1 MPEAIL
7 SRLTTNLSEILVYA
21 AIALVTLTGL
31 CKCIYPLLRNAALLN
46 RAVVKLEKSTAAGE
60 RPLWREARFLG
71 RALRNDWQ
79 QFLLNAGQLDLRGMP
94 CDTREYINEETVID
108 KPGHA
113 QLADLIPGLL
123 TSMGI
128 LGTFMGLMQG
138 LTSVDFSNAE
148 GTIQSIPQLLSGMR
162 FAFATSVAGI
172 ACSLLFNMFNRMA
185 AGRAN
190 RALDNFE
197 DAFYELAM
205 PRPLQPEVQLL
216 CQKQDEDARMARLA
230 ESVGNHVA
238 ASLEMALGRAMSP
251 LTQSLDTFIKGATQ
265 EQVEGVRRIVGQFVQ
280 QMNTSLNGQMTALG
294 ETMNIVNQ
302 GQLQTQQNLQ
312 STLSAARAMAEDARN
327 IQLASSEI
335 AKRMRELSEEM
346 QAMREERS
354 NALGVAESSGLN
366 LANQLEELTA
376 SLARMQQAVD
386 TLTGELDGQQAET
399 LARPVYTPDAGAEY

>member
-60 RPLWREARFLG
+60 WPLWREARFLG

-123 TSMGI
+123 TSLGI

-399 LARPVYTPDAGAEY
+399 LARTVYTPDAGAEY

>member
-1 MPEAIL
+1 MPTEIL
-7 SRLTTNLSEILVYA
+7 ARLTTSLSEVLVYA
-21 AIALVTLTGL
+21 AIALVTLIGL

-71 RALRNDWQ
+71 RSLRNEWQ

-94 CDTREYINEETVID
+94 CDIREYVNEDTVVD

-113 QLADLIPGLL
+113 QLAELIPGLL
-123 TSMGI
+123 TSLGI

-172 ACSLLFNMFNRMA
+172 ACSLMFNMFYRMA

-190 RALDNFE
+190 RALDGFE

-216 CQKQDEDARMARLA
+216 CQKQDEEARVARLA

-238 ASLEMALGRAMSP
+238 ASLEMALGRAMAP

-280 QMNTSLNGQMTALG
+280 QMNTSLNGQITALG
-294 ETMNIVNQ
+294 ETMSIVSK

-312 STLSAARAMAEDARN
+312 STLNAARALSDDARVIRQASGEIAEQMRLFSQEIRLEREKRAQSAGTAEDADAA
-327 IQLASSEI
+327 LA
-335 AKRMRELSEEM
+335 RR
-346 QAMREERS
+346 
-354 NALGVAESSGLN
+354 
-366 LANQLEELTA
+366 LEELTA
-376 SLARMQQAVD
+376 ALGQVRQSVD
-386 TLTGELDGQQAET
+386 ALTGELDGSAPASPPPQAGFAPN
-399 LARPVYTPDAGAEY
+399 LGGY

>member
-123 TSMGI
+123 TSLGI

-172 ACSLLFNMFNRMA
+172 ACSLLFNIFNRMA

>member
-123 TSMGI
+123 TSLGI

-216 CQKQDEDARMARLA
+216 CQKQDEDARMACLA

-399 LARPVYTPDAGAEY
+399 LARTVYTPDAGAEY